1 MVLAV
6 CSCVTEGDAGSPRSR
21 FSGNVLDGGRSGYRL
36 AAGHSRAR
44 RLPVVVFNKRLAS
57 ATDVG
62 QMNPDEMSRFA

>member
-21 FSGNVLDGGRSGYRL
+21 FSDVLDGGRSGYRL

-44 RLPVVVFNKRLAS
+44 RLPVVAFIKRLAS

-62 QMNPDEMSRFA
+62 QMNPDEMSRFT